1 MCPGIFCRDPYI
13 LMLNLSI
20 EISRRVNT
28 KYGWNMK
35 SIDRKIDAYPIQ
47 SSNVIAGG
55 GRKCCYM
62 CDYSLFV
69 KKYTKNL

>member
-55 GRKCCYM
+55 GRKVIAGGGGGG
-62 CDYSLFV
+62 DRGGGGG
-69 KKYTKNL
+69 